1 MASMSGVT
9 WSGVTRLVV
18 ALGLAAAGASCGDVV
33 RQSRA
38 PVLLVIDLLQGSA
51 GNTTPGPFGN
61 PLVSDVLTNVTSPAP
76 CTPQTPCQTV
86 FNDLGQVVLRL
97 VPKDVIN
104 TTSPSSNNAITITR
118 YRVVYRRTDGRSTQG
133 VDVPYAFDGGITG
146 TVPPEGTVTLGFE
159 LVRHTAKEESPLVQL
174 IDNPTIIAT
183 IAEITFFGQ
192 DQVGN
197 DISVTGTL
205 QVNFG
210 NFGI

>member
-1 MASMSGVT
+1 MTSMPGVM
-9 WSGVTRLVV
+9 RLV
-18 ALGLAAAGASCGDVV
+18 AMFGLAAAGVSCGDVV

-51 GNTTPGPFGN
+51 GNTTPGPFGS

-76 CTPQTPCQTV
+76 CTPQSPCATV

-104 TTSPSSNNAITITR
+104 TTSPSTNNAVTITR
-118 YRVVYRRTDGRSTQG
+118 YRVVYRRTDGRNTQG
-133 VDVPYAFDGGITG
+133 VDVPYAFDGGVTG
-146 TVPPEGTVTLGFE
+146 TVPPQGTATLAFE
-159 LVRHTAKEESPLVQL
+159 LVRHTAKKESPLVQL
-174 IDNPTIIAT
+174 IENPTIIAT
-183 IAEITFFGQ
+183 IAEITFYGQ

-197 DISVTGTL
+197 DVSATGML

-210 NFGI
+210 NFGL

>member
-1 MASMSGVT
+1 MTSMPGVM
-9 WSGVTRLVV
+9 RLV
-18 ALGLAAAGASCGDVV
+18 AMFGLAAAGVSCGDVV

-51 GNTTPGPFGN
+51 GNTTPGPFGS

-76 CTPQTPCQTV
+76 CTPQSPCATV

-104 TTSPSSNNAITITR
+104 TTSPSTNNAVTITR
-118 YRVVYRRTDGRSTQG
+118 YRVVYRRTDGRNTQG
-133 VDVPYAFDGGITG
+133 VDVPYAFDGGVTG
-146 TVPPEGTVTLGFE
+146 TVSPQGTATLAFE
-159 LVRHTAKEESPLVQL
+159 LVRHTAKKESPLVQL
-174 IDNPTIIAT
+174 IENPTIIAT
-183 IAEITFFGQ
+183 IAEITFYGQ

-197 DISVTGTL
+197 DVSATGML

-210 NFGI
+210 NFGL